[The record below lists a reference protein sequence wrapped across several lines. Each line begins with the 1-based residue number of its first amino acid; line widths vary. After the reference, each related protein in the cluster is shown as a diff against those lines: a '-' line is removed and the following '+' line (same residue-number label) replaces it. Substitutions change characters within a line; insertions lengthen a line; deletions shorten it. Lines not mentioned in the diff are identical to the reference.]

1 MGQGPEELRAD
12 IAARRAEMTDT
23 IDAIEDRV
31 SPQRI
36 VTRRQEAVKSQVR
49 SWKERVMGS
58 PDDDDSY
65 YGGARYAGQPGG
77 TYGTYGTYEPYDAGG
92 PSVGER
98 LSDTAGHAGE
108 RVREAPELARRQA
121 QGNPL
126 AAGLVAFGAGLVLA
140 SLLPESRTERQAA
153 ARVQPV
159 LGQVAAEAKGVGQEV
174 AQATAETAKVE
185 AEGLKETAAEAAQEV
200 KGEATSSA
208 QEVKE
213 HAADAGQQVKEQA
226 RPGS

>member
-1 MGQGPEELRAD
+1 
-12 IAARRAEMTDT
+12 MTET

-49 SWKERVMGS
+49 GWKERVMGS
-58 PDDDDSY
+58 PDDDLS

-77 TYGTYGTYEPYDAGG
+77 TYGTYGAYDEDDGG

-98 LSDTAGHAGE
+98 LSETAGTAGE
-108 RVREAPELARRQA
+108 RVREAPQAVRQQA

-126 AAGLVAFGAGLVLA
+126 AAGLIAFGAGLVMA
-140 SLLPESRTERQAA
+140 SLIPESRTERQAA
-153 ARVQPV
+153 ARVQPA
-159 LGQVAAEAKGVGQEV
+159 LGQVAAEAKSAGQEV
-174 AQATAETAKVE
+174 ASVAAETAKSE
-185 AEGLKETAAEAAQEV
+185 AEGLKETAAEAAQQV

-208 QEVKE
+208 QDVKE

>member
-12 IAARRAEMTDT
+12 IAARRAEMTET

-36 VTRRQEAVKSQVR
+36 VTRRQEAMKSQVR

-58 PDDDDSY
+58 PDDDDVD

-77 TYGTYGTYEPYDAGG
+77 TYGTYGTYAEGEGG

-98 LSDTAGHAGE
+98 LSGTAGHAGE
-108 RVREAPELARRQA
+108 RVREAPEAMRRQA

-126 AAGLVAFGAGLVLA
+126 AAGLIAFGAGLVMA
-140 SLLPESRTERQAA
+140 SLLPESSTERQAA
-153 ARVQPV
+153 ARVQPA
-159 LGQVAAEAKGVGQEV
+159 LGQVASEAKGIGQEV
-174 AQATAETAKVE
+174 AQATAETAKDE
-185 AEGLKETAAEAAQEV
+185 AQGLKETAAEAAQEV
-200 KGEATSSA
+200 KGEASSSA
-208 QEVKE
+208 QEVKA